1 MKKIISNNFFILK
14 CIIKSG
20 PKAYFIVL
28 FFLFAEVITYFV
40 ALNQGR
46 WILDSIGKVNVLSIV
61 LLIFLIYCSILFIEA
76 MSGWMN
82 MYSLPIVET
91 KVGEFLT
98 KQLIDKI
105 FDIRQ
110 REVEN
115 PEFYNR
121 YSRAIAEI
129 DQRPGTI
136 INLLRNILGSFFELI
151 MIVSIASV
159 LNWRFTV
166 IFVGAAL
173 IKTVISIVINE
184 IEYKKYEDRTNI
196 ERKINY
202 VNRVIYQPEYGEL
215 LRNNNG
221 YKGLLSNYYSHGISD
236 LRLLIKNYHY
246 KLFALNVANSFIET
260 FCFRISPWV
269 ICVICLA
276 NGSMTIGQVTV
287 IMNAINFLP
296 NICIRL
302 FGSIVEIRKQS
313 LFIDNLRYI
322 LDYKVVRPKVKSQ
335 KPKDEKTCILEVS
348 NASFSY
354 ANDPKLILRNINLT
368 IHDKE
373 KIALVGINGAGKSTL
388 AKILSGLYSPTE
400 GRCYLLGLD
409 IDKWSLEDINR
420 QIIMINQNTF
430 MLSLT
435 IAENIMQRP
444 LTCQEDY
451 LIVEEALKKVG
462 LYEKV
467 NSFKNG
473 VDSYYSTEF
482 DKDGV
487 MLSGGEKQKIA
498 IARVYVS
505 KARIVILDEPTSA
518 LDAYNENE
526 INELLFKLLSDR
538 TIIYISHRFSFMKM
552 VDTVIYLENGKIMEK
567 GKHNE
572 LLDLDGGYKKLYMAQ
587 ASRYSV

>member
-1 MKKIISNNFFILK
+1 M
-14 CIIKSG
+14 
-20 PKAYFIVL
+20 
-28 FFLFAEVITYFV
+28 
-40 ALNQGR
+40 
-46 WILDSIGKVNVLSIV
+46 
-61 LLIFLIYCSILFIEA
+61 
-76 MSGWMN
+76 
-82 MYSLPIVET
+82 
-91 KVGEFLT
+91 
-98 KQLIDKI
+98 
-105 FDIRQ
+105 
-110 REVEN
+110 
-115 PEFYNR
+115 
-121 YSRAIAEI
+121 
-129 DQRPGTI
+129 
-136 INLLRNILGSFFELI
+136 
-151 MIVSIASV
+151 
-159 LNWRFTV
+159 
-166 IFVGAAL
+166 
-173 IKTVISIVINE
+173 
-184 IEYKKYEDRTNI
+184 
-196 ERKINY
+196 
-202 VNRVIYQPEYGEL
+202 
-215 LRNNNG
+215 
-221 YKGLLSNYYSHGISD
+221 
-236 LRLLIKNYHY
+236 
-246 KLFALNVANSFIET
+246 
-260 FCFRISPWV
+260 
-269 ICVICLA
+269 
-276 NGSMTIGQVTV
+276 
-287 IMNAINFLP
+287 
-296 NICIRL
+296 
-302 FGSIVEIRKQS
+302 
-313 LFIDNLRYI
+313 
-322 LDYKVVRPKVKSQ
+322 
-335 KPKDEKTCILEVS
+335 
-348 NASFSY
+348 
-354 ANDPKLILRNINLT
+354 
-368 IHDKE
+368 
-373 KIALVGINGAGKSTL
+373 
-388 AKILSGLYSPTE
+388 
-400 GRCYLLGLD
+400 LGLD

-567 GKHNE
+567 GKHKE

>member
-1 MKKIISNNFFILK
+1 
-14 CIIKSG
+14 
-20 PKAYFIVL
+20 
-28 FFLFAEVITYFV
+28 
-40 ALNQGR
+40 
-46 WILDSIGKVNVLSIV
+46 
-61 LLIFLIYCSILFIEA
+61 
-76 MSGWMN
+76 
-82 MYSLPIVET
+82 
-91 KVGEFLT
+91 
-98 KQLIDKI
+98 
-105 FDIRQ
+105 
-110 REVEN
+110 
-115 PEFYNR
+115 
-121 YSRAIAEI
+121 
-129 DQRPGTI
+129 
-136 INLLRNILGSFFELI
+136 

-196 ERKINY
+196 ERKIGY

-221 YKGLLSNYYSHGISD
+221 YKGLLSNYYSHSIRD